1 MLTILLAAFMST
13 GLVECK
19 VTGGTVFSCKTTSYT
34 GKAVVKHNGLY
45 RVCKINIGNVTS
57 CGGSYQ
63 GNAPVYS
70 SGKWKSCKIS
80 TGRVFSCGASY
91 TGTVV
96 TQG

>member
-1 MLTILLAAFMST
+1 MLPILLAAFMST

-19 VTGGTVFSCKTTSYT
+19 VSAGNVSYCKGTSFT
-34 GKAVVKHNGLY
+34 GKTVVKHNGLF

-63 GNAPVYS
+63 GQAPVYS
-70 SGKWKSCKIS
+70 SGKWKSCKIAN
-80 TGRVFSCGASY
+80 GRVFSCGASY

>member
-1 MLTILLAAFMST
+1 MLNILFAAVMST

-19 VTGGTVFSCKTTSYT
+19 VTAGNVTWCNATSYT
-34 GKAVVKHNGLY
+34 GKAVVKHNGLI
-45 RVCKINIGNVTS
+45 RVCKINIGKVTS

-63 GNAPVYS
+63 GTAPVYS